1 MANIED
7 IAAQALTLEM
17 KDRAKLAE
25 RLLLS
30 LDELS
35 KAEIEL
41 LWADEAERRLK
52 AYRGGDSRA
61 VPADRVFKRA
71 QALVR

>member
-17 KDRAKLAE
+17 KDRAKLVE

-35 KAEIEL
+35 DAEIDVLHRNEGS
-41 LWADEAERRLK
+41 AGGKVRPASPPN
-52 AYRGGDSRA
+52 RG
-61 VPADRVFKRA
+61 
-71 QALVR
+71 